1 MLQGWPVLGN
11 GNRAAAHATAARSS
25 DDAIAT
31 IRSQKAPCRTG
42 VFQSLCSNSA
52 RADLL
57 FVTFSHAHLETY
69 EKAVG
74 EFERRY
80 VVHVQFQYADWHS
93 LQSRLQNA
101 MLARAD
107 VPDMVEVLEGSL
119 GFFTRGPPS
128 PHLGILWELP
138 EDLKGRPGARRSR
151 RPCAFCIGE
160 ERHSISVLFTP
171 RYGLINRTVQALFRW
186 GLERLSG

>member
-1 MLQGWPVLGN
+1 MHISKRTKGGRRVRTAVRRPRSISVCGL
-11 GNRAAAHATAARSS
+11 AFATESPPECDARSGR
-25 DDAIAT
+25 
-31 IRSQKAPCRTG
+31 RSRHGRST
-42 VFQSLCSNSA
+42 
-52 RADLL
+52 R
-57 FVTFSHAHLETY
+57 
-69 EKAVG
+69 
-74 EFERRY
+74 
-80 VVHVQFQYADWHS
+80 
-93 LQSRLQNA
+93 
-101 MLARAD
+101 
-107 VPDMVEVLEGSL
+107 GSL